1 MTTESKPKRTPG
13 SVPRGCDATYRGYLT
28 KDPPQ
33 RVALRGAQGRYMV
46 KARMGVNM
54 AAPGVPAEQRSALT
68 EWVDVLALRPAMM
81 ERLERCEPCELI
93 TVMGPVTLHSWETKS
108 RETRVDRTIVVEYLR
123 ACGASVPPRADAG
136 SAAADDELPGPGDS
150 PESGDP
156 APPSDAVIAAAEAAE
171 AADPP
176 DPSAGD

>member
-1 MTTESKPKRTPG
+1 
-13 SVPRGCDATYRGYLT
+13 
-28 KDPPQ
+28 
-33 RVALRGAQGRYMV
+33 MV

-93 TVMGPVTLHSWETKS
+93 TVMGPVTLHSWQTKS
-108 RETRVDRTIVVEYLR
+108 QDTRIDRTIVVEYLR

-136 SAAADDELPGPGDS
+136 SAPAGDDELPGPGDP

-156 APPSDAVIAAAEAAE
+156 APPSDAVIEAAAAAE